1 MSTKPTLVTVE
12 LAKAHTHEGKA
23 YKTGDT
29 LNVSPAVAEWLRDR
43 GVATHATTKAKKEA
57 E

>member
-12 LAKAHTHEGKA
+12 LAKVHTHEGKA

-29 LNVSPAVAEWLRDR
+29 LNVSPAVEKWLRAQ
-43 GVATHATTKAKKEA
+43 GVVVPATTKAKKEA